1 MANRYQQLGSFLQSH
16 MTICVPACVAVGVLL
31 PQVFGPVSAVGPL
44 MFAIM
49 TFQGS
54 LNNTFRQLM
63 QMFRH
68 PLHLLIILGVIM
80 VLMPALA
87 FACASAL
94 FAGNTDLITGIVLE
108 YSVPIGVVSFM
119 WVGMYRGNTS
129 LALAAILVSTVVSPL
144 TIPAT
149 LSILLGATVHIDALG
164 MVVDMIFMI
173 AVPAIAGMAV
183 NELTRGWGHERL
195 SPAISPACRVLMLLN
210 ITANSTK
217 MSAYVLDMNLQ
228 RIEAALFVLVFATSG
243 FMIGLAIAR
252 LLHGSQDLLVTMSF
266 DCGLRNIS
274 SGATLA
280 AQYFPGEAVFPIMCG
295 TIFQQVLAAT
305 FGRTIERICSE
316 DTAERDRK
324 IGIAKALVS
333 RHRQQRR

>member
-1 MANRYQQLGSFLQSH
+1 MDRYRQLGSFLQSH
-16 MTICVPACVAVGVLL
+16 MTVCVPLCVALGVLL
-31 PQVFGPVSAVGPL
+31 PQIFGPVTAAGPI

-54 LNNTFRQLM
+54 LNNTFHQLM
-63 QMFRH
+63 NVFRH

-80 VLMPALA
+80 VLMPGLA
-87 FACASAL
+87 YACAMAL
-94 FAGNTDLITGIVLE
+94 FGDNMDLVTGIVLE

-119 WVGMYRGNTS
+119 WVGMYRGDTS
-129 LALAAILVSTVVSPL
+129 LGLAAILVSTVISPFS
-144 TIPAT
+144 IPAT
-149 LSILLGATVHIDALG
+149 LSLLLGATVHIDAIG

-173 AVPAIAGMAV
+173 ALPALAGMAV
-183 NELTRGWGHERL
+183 NELTRGWGHEKL

-217 MSAYVLDMNLQ
+217 MSAYVLNMNLQ
-228 RIEAALFVLVFATSG
+228 RLEVAGFILVFATCG
-243 FMIGLAIAR
+243 FLIGLAVAR
-252 LLHGSQDLLVTMSF
+252 LLHGSQSLLVTMSF

-280 AQYFPGEAVFPIMCG
+280 AQYFPGEAVFPVMCG

-305 FGRTIERICSE
+305 FGHIIERICAE

-324 IGIAKALVS
+324 VSAAKALLK
-333 RHRQQRR
+333 RRG